1 MSEKSR
7 KRRRVDWHKGTVSAI
22 RLELLDFE
30 DILEYKTEYLL
41 ASPGPGTRHAQRI
54 DLLVIFLRTASPSS
68 LPRHP
73 LPRSIAAHFR
83 QFNVFEIKGPGDTL
97 GTDSYHKA
105 ISYVSQLIVLS
116 GETDQYTRRD
126 VTLTLVSFRYPRKLM
141 SHLRGLKDHDGTPKI
156 SIENVSAGVYHIC
169 KETYDTYLIVLKELP
184 PEDYQYMRCLCDG
197 AKDPGL
203 LDSVSRSC
211 HAHPDHEVYDT
222 YFSELLYSVKD
233 KLHPQKEDTP
243 MCEAIFEIFGTSS
256 QEIAEKAAT
265 QAREDTRKED
275 QNIIDDLAKANESL
289 AGENSS
295 LANQNSSLADEN
307 LFLRALLAEKG
318 IAIPAR

>member
-1 MSEKSR
+1 MSEKTHR
-7 KRRRVDWHKGTVSAI
+7 KRRVDWHKGTVSAI

-30 DILEYKTEYLL
+30 DILEYRTEYLL

-54 DLLVIFLRTASPSS
+54 DLLVIKMLTD
-68 LPRHP
+68 HP
-73 LPRSIAAHFR
+73 LPRSIAVHFR

-126 VTLTLVSFRYPRKLM
+126 ITLTLVSFRYPRKLM
-141 SHLRGLKDHDGTPKI
+141 SHLRGLKDQDGTPKI

-169 KETYDTYLIVLKELP
+169 KETYDTYLIVLQELP

-197 AKDPGL
+197 ARDPGL

-211 HAHPDHEVYDT
+211 HAHTNHEVYDT
-222 YFSELLYSVKD
+222 YFSELLYSVRD
-233 KLHPQKEDTP
+233 KLHSRKEDP
-243 MCEAIFEIFGTSS
+243 AMCEAIFEIFGTSS
-256 QEIAEKAAT
+256 QEIAEKAAQEAAA

-275 QNIIDDLAKANESL
+275 QGIIDNLTS
-289 AGENSS
+289 
-295 LANQNSSLADEN
+295 QNSSLADEN